1 MHIPDNYLSPQ
12 TCAVM
17 GAVMVPAW
25 AIAVKKVKEEVSE
38 KKMPVLGI
46 SAAFTFLIMMFNVPV
61 PGGTTA
67 HAICATLVAILFGPF
82 TAMIAVSTALL
93 IQALMFGDGGILAF
107 GANCFNM
114 ALVMPLTGWLIF
126 NGLKR
131 IWKNENFLPVLAF
144 FSAYVSILLAALCN
158 SIELGLQPLL
168 FSDSKG
174 FPMYCPYGWNITIPA
189 MLISHLVAGI
199 LDGAITAGA
208 YIFIKRT
215 YPDLIMG
222 EAGSQLA
229 GSGKKRPL
237 LIYIILTAIAVITPL
252 GLIAS
257 GDAFGEW
264 DPDKLPGMSGVIPQ
278 GMAHGFNYKA
288 PLDNYGSA
296 INLFNSK
303 GAAFDLHQVFGYI
316 ISAILGSAILLI
328 TCKLI
333 TELMR
338 KRGLKTE
345 TK

>member
-12 TCAVM
+12 TCAVI
-17 GAVMVPAW
+17 GAVMVPVW
-25 AIAVKKVKEEVSE
+25 AIAVNKVKEEVSDR
-38 KKMPVLGI
+38 KMPILGV

-67 HAICATLVAILFGPF
+67 HAICATLVSILFGPF
-82 TAMIAVSTALL
+82 TAIIAVSTALL
-93 IQALMFGDGGILAF
+93 IQALMFGDGGVLAF

-131 IWKNENFLPVLAF
+131 IRRNESLLPVIAF
-144 FSAYVSILLAALCN
+144 ISAYVSILLAALCN

-168 FSDSKG
+168 FRDAKG
-174 FPMYCPYGWNITIPA
+174 FPMYCPYGWNITVPA

-215 YPDLIMG
+215 YPGLIIR
-222 EAGSQLA
+222 EAGSEVVS
-229 GSGKKRPL
+229 SGKKKPL
-237 LIYIILTAIAVITPL
+237 LIYMILTAIAVITPL

-264 DPDKLPGMSGVIPQ
+264 DPGKLPGLNGVIPQ
-278 GMAHGFNYKA
+278 GMQHGFNYKA
-288 PLDNYGSA
+288 PLDDYGSA
-296 INLFNSK
+296 ITLFNSK
-303 GAAFDLHQVFGYI
+303 GTAFDLNQVIGYV
-316 ISAILGSAILLI
+316 ISAIIGSAILLI
-328 TCKLI
+328 ICKLI
-333 TELMR
+333 TELVR

-345 TK
+345 AK